1 MISKLVKIIILN
13 IVILLS
19 FQLTFADTPIYPKK
33 KPSLSKETLK
43 KKKISNLIIPK
54 IKPDL
59 VKKEKIKMKDYV
71 EQLMSIIEFLNIEKI
86 PSIGPPIKGIL
97 VKKSPKPFILSE
109 SFVMLVS
116 DNQN

>member
-1 MISKLVKIIILN
+1 MTSKLVKIIILN

-33 KPSLSKETLK
+33 KPSLTKETLK

-59 VKKEKIKMKDYV
+59 VKKEKIKKKR
-71 EQLMSIIEFLNIEKI
+71 EKKI
-86 PSIGPPIKGIL
+86 
-97 VKKSPKPFILSE
+97 
-109 SFVMLVS
+109 
-116 DNQN
+116 